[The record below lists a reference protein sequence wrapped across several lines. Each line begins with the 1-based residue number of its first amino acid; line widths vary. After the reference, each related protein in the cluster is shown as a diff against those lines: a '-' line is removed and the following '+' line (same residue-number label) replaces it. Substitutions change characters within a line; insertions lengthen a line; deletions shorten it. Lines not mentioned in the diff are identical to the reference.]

1 MKKIGI
7 ILRDYKSASN
17 NDLLALRSDLIEYLR
32 NFQVQIICIP
42 IVFENNLDEELEMTI
57 KIINECDGIILP
69 GGSIIYDIDC
79 EIVKYL
85 YDNNIPTLGIC
96 LGMQLMS
103 LTLGGDIG
111 HIGNNNHQS
120 KKEYVHNIKIK
131 ENSKLF
137 NILANKNILVNS
149 RHNDYVTTTDLSI
162 SAISDDLIIEAVEDT
177 SKSFFIGV
185 QWHPESLKDD
195 IYSKRLFLE
204 FINALK

>member
-111 HIGNNNHQS
+111 HIGNNNH
-120 KKEYVHNIKIK
+120 
-131 ENSKLF
+131 SKLF